1 MANSLIGP
9 ILLVPIAFM
18 AAPLPRPP
26 QPTSATWISSL
37 PAAWTAGTVAP
48 VNADIAARPPV
59 AFRNCRREVSG
70 VSLRFMSDR
79 YSSAE
84 ALHGFVMAQEMTRR
98 FEQVRSPEAALPLQ
112 LSIETG
118 FL

>member
-1 MANSLIGP
+1 MATSLIGP
-9 ILLVPIAFM
+9 ILLVPMAFI

-59 AFRNCRREVSG
+59 ALRNCRREVRG
-70 VSLRFMSDR
+70 VSLRFMTTC
-79 YSSAE
+79 SSIAE
-84 ALHGFVMAQEMTRR
+84 AHHDIVTGQELIRR
-98 FEQVRSPEAALPLQ
+98 FRYVRSPEA
-112 LSIETG
+112 
-118 FL
+118 